1 MYSTSFDID
10 DYKNFIFYGTLVISG
25 LFLFLNLVFWTVFIS
40 ILFFTENSNVIR
52 YKGTYISIIIL
63 YIIFL
68 IAFLVC
74 IFMLKYKDSNVYHTS
89 QAHYMNPFFFGAVSL
104 GGVLFVV
111 LCAFFYIIGK
121 INDVIGDQDIIV
133 ISTLQELVLYLLLSF
148 NILCLFILIVMLMFP
163 FHTYAK

>member
-10 DYKNFIFYGTLVISG
+10 DYKNFIFYGTLFISG

-111 LCAFFYIIGK
+111 LCVFFYIIHK
-121 INDVIGDQDIIV
+121 LNDVLDENIIV
-133 ISTLQELVLYLLLSF
+133 ISTLQEIVLYLLLSF
-148 NILCLFILIVMLMFP
+148 NVLCLFILIVMLMFP